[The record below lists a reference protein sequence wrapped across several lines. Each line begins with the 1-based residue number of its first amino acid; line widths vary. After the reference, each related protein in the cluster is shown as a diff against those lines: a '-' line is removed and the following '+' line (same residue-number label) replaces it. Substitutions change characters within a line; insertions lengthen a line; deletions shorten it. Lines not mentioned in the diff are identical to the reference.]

1 MPPAAAHPLIRQQP
15 VSLPPDRTGS
25 GFLMIFAV
33 VMIVVLVG
41 RVFDYLLVGYR
52 LPAILCTASLLA
64 SLVGGA
70 LPLLRSRIGIPHVAL
85 IAWMTVAVVFSSW
98 RGGSASYVQTFA
110 VVTLMW
116 LPIAAGPRH
125 LSDVRK
131 LLYLTIAFY
140 LGLLV
145 FSAGMGSE
153 GARLEAASGTHG
165 NSEDIAMIAGFI
177 LPLCLYVASRITLTP
192 VRWVLIAA
200 AVLFTVRTVAL
211 TGSRAGML
219 SLAILAMVALYRMSG
234 AKRLLVAVA
243 VAAGLVFV
251 AVTVPDHLKERL
263 GTIFHSFSD
272 LPDER
277 LPASE
282 AIESTRERRKVLM
295 DSIWFTVTHP
305 IFGVGPGQFAE
316 YRWSTAKQ
324 EGVFKAALVTHNT
337 YTQVSSESGIPAL
350 LFYLAFLYGIHKTL
364 RRAWHLNSGS
374 DRESQDYRALIF
386 NLEMSLLYF
395 VVCAIFISLAQYAP
409 QFVLAGLALAIER
422 LSSRRP
428 APAPAPAPPPALSA
442 GGPKFEDR
450 SLARPRSSLLYRRP
464 QDPGGR

>member
-1 MPPAAAHPLIRQQP
+1 MPPAAAHPLVRQP
-15 VSLPPDRTGS
+15 VSLPPPRTGS

-33 VMIVVLVG
+33 AMIVVLVG

-52 LPAILCTASLLA
+52 LPAILCTLSLLA
-64 SLVGGA
+64 CLVGGA
-70 LPLLRSRIGIPHVAL
+70 LPLLRTRIGLPHIAL
-85 IAWMTVAVVFSSW
+85 IAWMTLAIVFSSW
-98 RGGSASYVQTFA
+98 RGGSFNYVKTYII
-110 VVTLMW
+110 VTLMW
-116 LPIAAGPRH
+116 VPIAAGPRH
-125 LSDVRK
+125 MGDVRK
-131 LLYLTIAFY
+131 LIYLTIAFY

-145 FSAGMGSE
+145 FAAEME

-165 NSEDIAMIAGFI
+165 NSEDIALIAGFI
-177 LPLCLYVASRITLTP
+177 LPLCLYVASRIRFEP
-192 VRWVLIAA
+192 FRWVLIAT

-219 SLAILAMVALYRMSG
+219 ALAIFALVALYRMSG
-234 AKRLLVAVA
+234 VKRLLVAGA

-251 AVTVPDHLKERL
+251 VVTVPDHLKERL

-337 YTQVSSESGIPAL
+337 YTQLSSESGIPAL
-350 LFYLAFLYGIHKTL
+350 LLYLAFLYGIHKTL
-364 RRAWHLNSGS
+364 RRAWHMNSGS
-374 DRESQDYRALIF
+374 DPESRDYRLLIF

-395 VVCAIFISLAQYAP
+395 AVCAIFISLVHYAP
-409 QFVLAGLALAIER
+409 QFVIAGLALAVER

-450 SLARPRSSLLYRRP
+450 SLARPRTSLLYRRP
-464 QDPGGR
+464 QDSEGR